1 MIQLDY
7 SIEKREEIAHKKG
20 VKEGIEQGITQERA
34 NTEEQR
40 KRADSLEEEV
50 ASLKALV
57 ESMQETINDL
67 QRNN

>member
-20 VKEGIEQGITQERA
+20 VKEGIEQEHA

-57 ESMQETINDL
+57 ESMQETINEL
-67 QRNN
+67 QSGK